1 MMTRLTRR
9 SSIAAVSGLSLI
21 ALSACGNG
29 DDGTADPGAD
39 GAAGTDGDGGTVA
52 SEEFEPSS
60 TVEMIVPFAAGGG
73 SDIAGRATA
82 AGFEDAAG
90 VTINVRNVE
99 GGSGAI
105 GYAQLLQ
112 AEGNDNLLFST
123 ETALIALPVTQ
134 DVPFSYED
142 FTPIMM
148 LGEDY
153 TLIVVNADSELQ
165 TCTDLVDK
173 AESER
178 TLVGISGVTG
188 LDNIVF
194 SLMEEAAGVTFDR
207 VPFESGGELLT
218 ALLGGQVEAISVN
231 PGEVSGQ
238 LESGDMR
245 PLCAA
250 AEERYEYEMLA
261 DVETAAEQGI
271 DVSFAQFRGVLA
283 PGGISE
289 EARDYWIQVGQEY
302 AESEAYTEYI
312 ESNMMQPNAA
322 FGDDF
327 TEVLERNDETLRDAL
342 DDL

>member
-1 MMTRLTRR
+1 MTARKRTRGAL
-9 SSIAAVSGLSLI
+9 AALGTASLI
-21 ALSACGNG
+21 VLTACGNG
-29 DDGTADPGAD
+29 
-39 GAAGTDGDGGTVA
+39 GDGGDA
-52 SEEFEPSS
+52 GGDAGGDGGGFEPGNV
-60 TVEMIVPFAAGGG
+60 TMIVPFAAGGG

-82 AGFEDAAG
+82 SGFEEVSDT
-90 VTINVRNVE
+90 TITVRNID
-99 GGSGAI
+99 GGSGAV
-105 GYAQLLQ
+105 GYSEFLGEAGNGNVLL
-112 AEGNDNLLFST
+112 AT

-134 DVPFSYED
+134 DVEFTYED

-153 TLIVVNADSELQ
+153 TLIVVDADSELQ

-173 AESER
+173 ADSDG
-178 TLVGISGVTG
+178 TDVGISGTTG

-194 SLMEEAAGVTFDR
+194 TLMEEETGTSFNR

-218 ALLGGQVEAISVN
+218 ALLGGQIEAISVN

-238 LESGDMR
+238 LEAGEVK

-250 AEERYEYEMLA
+250 ADERYDYEMLA

-283 PGGISE
+283 PGDISE
-289 EARDYWIQVGQEY
+289 EARDYWIGVGEEF
-302 AESEAYTEYI
+302 AETEAYTEYI
-312 ESNMMQPNAA
+312 ESNMMQPTSA

-327 TEVLERNDETLRDAL
+327 TTVLEENDRILRDVVGEQ
-342 DDL
+342 